1 VGSVLNLPGLGGGAQ
16 FATFIGLTKI
26 FNVDQEPAAAIAVVL
41 WLITFAG
48 SAMAGVPLLIHEGM
62 SMGELRK
69 LARAEAQA
77 EEIGAHI
84 TLNGANGNNGNLAL
98 KGKERGE
105 SAR

>member
-1 VGSVLNLPGLGGGAQ
+1 
-16 FATFIGLTKI
+16 
-26 FNVDQEPAAAIAVVL
+26 
-41 WLITFAG
+41 
-48 SAMAGVPLLIHEGM
+48 M

-77 EEIGAHI
+77 EEIGAHV

-98 KGKERGE
+98 KGRERGE